1 MNYKIVFTK
10 DVEKAIKKWKRSNKP
25 LFDKLKKVLNSIME
39 TPREGI
45 GHPEAMKGGN
55 NITYSRHVTAHGR
68 IIYNVFDD
76 TITVVVIEVG
86 GHYNDK

>member
-55 NITYSRHVTAHGR
+55 SR
-68 IIYNVFDD
+68 
-76 TITVVVIEVG
+76 ITVEKPLIVYESPGVYTENILKIYGMV
-86 GHYNDK
+86 